1 MRILSSSQL
10 TKSFSRAGKKA
21 AQVTTTI
28 DRGTS
33 QRGQVRFE
41 TLWPGLLD
49 FLPLVRLLVFIQP
62 IENRMAYNNLAE
74 FVQVLERAGELKRI
88 GYPVKADLEISEIAD
103 RVMKANG
110 PALLFENIP
119 GKQIPLLI
127 NAFGS
132 TKRMALALGVEDIE
146 DIAGDID
153 KLIRTKP
160 PKTFRDK
167 LQLLRELVKLAG
179 IPPKIVNQG
188 ACQEVIQREPDL
200 GILPVLT
207 CWPGDAGP
215 FITLPMVFSKDPQ
228 SGTRNVGLYRM
239 QVFDQRTTGMHWHLH
254 KVGARHFQHQKEKYG
269 RLELAVCL
277 GGDPAMIYAAT
288 APLPDQIDEILFTG
302 FLRKKGVELVK
313 GITVDVEVAANS
325 DVVIEGYVDPAEPL
339 RREGPFGD
347 HTGFY
352 SLADDYPVFHVT
364 CITHRKNPIYPT
376 TIVGR
381 PPMEDAY
388 LGKTTERLFLPLLR
402 LTLPEIV
409 DMNLPVHGVFH
420 NLALISIKKEY
431 PAHARK
437 VMHALW
443 GLGQM
448 MFTKTLIVVDHDVN
462 LHDLAEV
469 TWVVGNNIDPRR
481 DIVFV
486 EGPVDVLDHAAPTL
500 GYGSK
505 FGIDATRKWRSEGFE
520 REWPGAI
527 VMDEK
532 TKKYIDSIW
541 QKLGL

>member
-1 MRILSSSQL
+1 
-10 TKSFSRAGKKA
+10 
-21 AQVTTTI
+21 
-28 DRGTS
+28 
-33 QRGQVRFE
+33 
-41 TLWPGLLD
+41 
-49 FLPLVRLLVFIQP
+49 
-62 IENRMAYNNLAE
+62 MAYNNLAE
-74 FVQVLERAGELKRI
+74 FVQVLERDGELKRI

-132 TKRMALALGVEDIE
+132 MKRMALALGVEDIE

-402 LTLPEIV
+402 VTLPEIV

>member
-1 MRILSSSQL
+1 MCDYCF
-10 TKSFSRAGKKA
+10 SFS
-21 AQVTTTI
+21 
-28 DRGTS
+28 S
-33 QRGQVRFE
+33 
-41 TLWPGLLD
+41 
-49 FLPLVRLLVFIQP
+49 

-88 GYPVKADLEISEIAD
+88 GYPVKADLEICEIAD

-132 TKRMALALGVEDIE
+132 MKRMALALGVEDIE
-146 DIAGDID
+146 SIAGDID

-167 LQLLRELVKLAG
+167 LQLLRELVKLAS
-179 IPPKIVNQG
+179 IPPKIVKQG

-215 FITLPMVFSKDPQ
+215 FITLPMVLSKDPQ

-469 TWVVGNNIDPRR
+469 TWVVGNNIDPKR
-481 DIVFV
+481 DTVFV
-486 EGPVDVLDHAAPTL
+486 EGPVDVLDHAAPAL

-527 VMDEK
+527 MMDDK
-532 TKKYIDSIW
+532 IKKYIDSIW
-541 QKLGL
+541 DKLGI

>member
-1 MRILSSSQL
+1 
-10 TKSFSRAGKKA
+10 
-21 AQVTTTI
+21 
-28 DRGTS
+28 
-33 QRGQVRFE
+33 
-41 TLWPGLLD
+41 
-49 FLPLVRLLVFIQP
+49 
-62 IENRMAYNNLAE
+62 MAFNSLAE
-74 FVQVLERAGELKRI
+74 FVQVLERESELKRI
-88 GYPVKADLEISEIAD
+88 THPVKAELEITEIAD
-103 RVMKANG
+103 RVMKQGG
-110 PALLFENIP
+110 PALLFENVV
-119 GKQIPLLI
+119 GKQIPVLI

-132 TKRMALALGVEDIE
+132 MKRMALALGVEDIE
-146 DIAGDID
+146 EHARAIA
-153 KLIRTKP
+153 KLIQTKP
-160 PKTFRDK
+160 PKSFKDK
-167 LQLLRELVKLAG
+167 LHLLGELVRLAA
-179 IPPKIVNQG
+179 IPPKIVSEG
-188 ACQEVIQREPDL
+188 ACQEIVHREPDL

-215 FITLPMVFSKDPQ
+215 FITLPMVFSKDPN

-239 QVFDQRTTGMHWHLH
+239 QVYDQRTTGMHWHLH
-254 KVGARHFQHQKEKYG
+254 KVGARHFQHQKEKSG

-325 DVVIEGYVDPAEPL
+325 DIVIEGYVDPAEPL

-364 CITHRKNPIYPT
+364 CITHKKNPIYPT

-381 PPMEDAY
+381 PPMEDVY
-388 LGKTTERLFLPLLR
+388 LGKATERLFLPLLR
-402 LTLPEIV
+402 VTLPEIV

-420 NLALISIKKEY
+420 NLAIISIKKEY
-431 PAHARK
+431 PAQARK

-462 LHDLAEV
+462 VHDLSEV
-469 TWVVGNNIDPRR
+469 TWVVGNHIDPKR
-481 DIVFV
+481 DMIFV
-486 EGPVDVLDHAAPTL
+486 EGPVDVLDHAAPIL

-505 FGIDATRKWRSEGFE
+505 VGIDATRKWRAEGFE
-520 REWPGAI
+520 RGWPHAI
-527 VMDEK
+527 VMDRE
-532 TKKYIDSIW
+532 TQKYIDSIW
-541 QKLGL
+541 AKLGL